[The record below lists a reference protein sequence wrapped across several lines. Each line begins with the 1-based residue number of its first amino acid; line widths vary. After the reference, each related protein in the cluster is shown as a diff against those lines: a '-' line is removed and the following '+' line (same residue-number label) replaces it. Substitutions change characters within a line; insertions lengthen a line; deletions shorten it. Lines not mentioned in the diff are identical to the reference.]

1 MKSTRAKLLLGSL
14 LPGIIAMAVAPAVY
28 ARSIAAYAGNPLQNK
43 ARTCFT
49 ESNGAVQAG
58 LSNTNCPGVWEVNLP
73 VDTAGSYTVSYT
85 GLVTGGIGSVSCGAY
100 AVAPDGSFAASTNY
114 KSATTSSFATVTL
127 DPISVPSG
135 GNLFIAC
142 NISNGAV
149 GTINW

>member
-1 MKSTRAKLLLGSL
+1 MNHPQGPAVGGRTLPGRPGMRLTCHATTNTRSDMKSTRAKLLLGSL

-85 GLVTGGIGSVSCGAY
+85 GLVT
-100 AVAPDGSFAASTNY
+100 
-114 KSATTSSFATVTL
+114 
-127 DPISVPSG
+127 
-135 GNLFIAC
+135 
-142 NISNGAV
+142 
-149 GTINW
+149 